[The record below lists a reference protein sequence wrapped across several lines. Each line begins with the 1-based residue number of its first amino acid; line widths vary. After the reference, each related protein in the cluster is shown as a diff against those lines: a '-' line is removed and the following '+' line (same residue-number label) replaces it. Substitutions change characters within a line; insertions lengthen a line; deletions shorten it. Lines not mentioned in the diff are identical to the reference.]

1 MANEVDLS
9 SLIIEIDADASTA
22 GKSLDSVAS
31 ALSRL
36 NANSRITRTVNN
48 LTKLRTALT
57 GFQSIGSAADSLTRV
72 SAAVS
77 KLSSLQKLS
86 GLNSALNTLKKF
98 PEVVSG
104 LDSNRLSAF
113 ANAVQPLSSAL
124 SGLTSID
131 KLSGLNSALNTLKKL
146 PEITKDLEATDLDKF
161 ASELNRVKTAIQP
174 LATEMQKV
182 SAGFADLP
190 KNVQKVISS
199 NSKLASSNAV
209 VSASYGGF
217 SASISGAMAK
227 LTVFG
232 FALTRVA
239 DYLGSGLANYN
250 AYVENVNLFTV
261 SMGEFTEQ
269 AAEFTQAMQ
278 DILGVDASE
287 AMRNMGVI
295 QNLVTSFGAA
305 SDQAYVLSKN
315 LTQLGYDFASFFNIS
330 TEDAFTK
337 LQAAI
342 SGELE
347 PIRRLGVDIS
357 EARLQQELY
366 NLGIDA
372 SVESLGQADKALL
385 RYIAIMNQTSNAQTD
400 MARTLN
406 SPANMMRVFQAQ
418 MELLARSIGSLFIPM
433 LNAILPP
440 LIAVVQVIREAISA
454 IAALFG
460 VSVDFSTTAASVGA
474 STGGISSGLDD
485 VAGSAA
491 GAAKEMAYLIGGFDE
506 LNVMSSSG
514 GSGGGSGGASGGG
527 GGLLDG
533 ITLPDYDMYEGLVAS
548 KVSELVKKIKDAFSK
563 LYDIAEPFIPLFK
576 GIAAAIGTAFAISS
590 IVSFARKLKNLL
602 KVSGTASALFEAIR
616 QGALG
621 FTTAFEAGEG
631 LFRSFSAG
639 IKGFRAA
646 IPVWAKVA
654 TVAATSVGAFVT
666 AYDAF
671 NKLAQG
677 SMSLGNALGVT
688 AVGLT
693 AFAGV
698 AALVAG
704 PVGVVVTLVAGAT
717 GAFFGYKA
725 GIDAAAKAAYESSIE
740 YTVLNEVLTSS
751 AEISERAASAQQT
764 LNEKIADVNTVSNDF
779 GGVRILVDDIFDL
792 SEKSNK
798 SATELVE
805 LRTKVDA
812 LNSLNLEGIQL
823 ELDETG
829 THVLQT
835 RDSVD
840 QLVDSLEKAA
850 YQAAIQEVLTEAYKQ
865 QIQAQLDLATATQ
878 DYNAAVEMANE
889 AQDAQAQYLKD
900 AGTWGAFF
908 AALGLDQTYTALE
921 YAVDDA
927 NAAVEASN
935 QAIQDAQGVYDQSS
949 AAIDTYT
956 AMLQQVEDGT
966 FQVSDV
972 TQGTTSVIEDAA
984 NKYQSSASVASES
997 AGLMASSY
1005 AAAYSSVSTESQN
1018 SADNVAVASDY
1029 AAGSVEN
1036 AATRSENAL
1045 SGLPEKSSSWGS
1057 DFATNFANGF
1067 SQAFNSVKNAFTS
1080 AAEWIAERFHFS
1092 VPDKGPLSTADT
1104 WMPDMMDLFT
1114 QGVQVSKPKLFGE
1127 LESLGAGMRSTMA
1140 AAMATPEL
1148 SAATVSA
1155 SSVSLPKSA
1164 TYKMGMDEDM
1174 VIAIVAAIQAL
1185 QQTVED
1191 KDFDVSITEGDVGR
1205 AAVAY
1210 GTRQRR
1216 RTGKNP
1222 FSA

>member
-36 NANSRITRTVNN
+36 SANSRITRTVNN
-48 LTKLRTALT
+48 LTKLRIALA
-57 GFQSIGSAADSLTRV
+57 GFQSMGSAADSLTRI
-72 SAAVS
+72 STAVS

-86 GLNSALNTLKKF
+86 GLNSALNTLRKF

-104 LDSNRLSAF
+104 LDSNRISAF

-146 PEITKDLEATDLDKF
+146 PEIAKELEATDLDKF

-182 SAGFADLP
+182 SAGFAALP
-190 KNVQKVISS
+190 KNVQNVISS
-199 NSKLASSNAV
+199 NSKLAASNNAV
-209 VSASYGGF
+209 STSYGGF
-217 SASISGAMAK
+217 SASISGALAK

-232 FALTRVA
+232 FAITRVA

-250 AYVENVNLFTV
+250 SYVENVNLFTV

-269 AAEFTQAMQ
+269 AAEFTQSMQ

-366 NLGIDA
+366 NLGINA

-440 LIAVVQVIREAISA
+440 LIAVVQVVREAVSA

-460 VSVDFSTTAASVGA
+460 VTVDFSSSSSSVGVSA
-474 STGGISSGLDD
+474 GDVSSGLDGIAD
-485 VAGSAA
+485 SAS

-514 GSGGGSGGASGGG
+514 GSGGGSGGAGGG
-527 GGLLDG
+527 GGILGD
-533 ITLPDYDMYEGLVAS
+533 IALPDYDMYAGLVQS
-548 KVSELVKKIKDAFSK
+548 KVSELVRKLKDALGK
-563 LYDIAEPFIPLFK
+563 LYDVMEPFIPLIK
-576 GIAAAIGTAFAISS
+576 GIAAAIATAFAIKT
-590 IVSFARKLKNLL
+590 IVSFAKKLKTLL
-602 KVSGTASALFEAIR
+602 ATGAAASAIFEALR

-621 FTTAFEAGEG
+621 FNTAFEAGQG
-631 LFRSFSAG
+631 LLKSFSAG
-639 IKGFRAA
+639 IKGFQAA

-654 TVAATSVGAFVT
+654 TVAATSVGSFVT

-671 NKLAQG
+671 SKLAKG
-677 SMSLGNALGVT
+677 AMSLENALGIT

-693 AFAGV
+693 GFATV
-698 AALVAG
+698 AGLVAG

-725 GIDAAAKAAYESSIE
+725 GIDESAKAAYEASIE

-751 AEISERAASAQQT
+751 AEISERAATAQQT
-764 LNEKIADVNTVSNDF
+764 LNEKIAAVNSVGNDWA
-779 GGVRILVDDIFDL
+779 GIRMLVDDIFDL

-798 SATELVE
+798 SSAEVVE

-829 THVLQT
+829 NYVLQT
-835 RDSVD
+835 RDSVN
-840 QLVDSLEKAA
+840 LLIDSLEKAA
-850 YQAAIQEVLTEAYKQ
+850 YQAAIQDVLTEAYKQ

-908 AALGLDQTYTALE
+908 AALGLDETYTALK

-927 NAAVEASN
+927 NASVEASN
-935 QAIQDAQGVYDQSS
+935 QAIQDAQGVYDQST
-949 AAIDTYT
+949 AAVETYT
-956 AMLQQVEDGT
+956 NMLQQVEDGS
-966 FQVSDV
+966 FRVSDV
-972 TQGTTSVIEDAA
+972 TQGTTSVIENAA
-984 NKYQSSASVASES
+984 NKYQSSAVVASQS
-997 AGLMASSY
+997 ASSVASSY
-1005 AAAYSSVSTESQN
+1005 AAAYSTVNRESQN
-1018 SADNVAVASDY
+1018 SSNTVASASSY
-1029 AAGSVEN
+1029 AASSVES
-1036 AATRSENAL
+1036 AASRSETAL
-1045 SGLPEKSSSWGS
+1045 SGLPEKSAVWGS
-1057 DFATNFANGF
+1057 DFASNFANAF
-1067 SQAFNSVKNAFTS
+1067 EQKFNSLKSAFTG
-1080 AAEWIAERFHFS
+1080 AAQWISDRFHFS

-1114 QGVQVSKPKLFGE
+1114 QGVESGKPKLFGE
-1127 LESLGAGMRSTMA
+1127 LESLGAGMQKTMA

-1148 SAATVSA
+1148 SAAGAYSVTASTPKASA
-1155 SSVSLPKSA
+1155 
-1164 TYKMGMDEDM
+1164 YKMGSDEDM

-1185 QQTVED
+1185 QQAVED
-1191 KDFDVSITEGDVGR
+1191 KDFDVNITEGDVGR

-1222 FSA
+1222 FSV